1 MLTVPMQL
9 GLGLP
14 LDPLEPLTFLTS
26 EEWWKLV
33 FGNIY
38 GDICMIF
45 FFILLVENLYHYS
58 VTGNLRDFSL
68 ELQFII
74 TM

>member
-9 GLGLP
+9 GLGLL

-26 EEWWKLV
+26 EEWVEISFWKHLR
-33 FGNIY
+33 GHMY
-38 GDICMIF
+38 DL

-58 VTGNLRDFSL
+58 VTGNLHDFSF
-68 ELQFII
+68 ELQL
-74 TM
+74 